1 VAQPLASSRFSTNVV
16 CFVVGD
22 STVEKP
28 MRRGSLHPQEDSVM
42 ALTQAQTAV
51 LTAIG
56 NGQFT
61 PAEGNA
67 LLSLPKLTTAM
78 VGDALLAKS
87 KAQPVAQPTP
97 AVANGGSYDGV
108 LGGSI
113 PAVSIPARTSPA
125 VRPTVVSKPAAMGN
139 GFVPNANPKT
149 GLGDGITAAVSDKT
163 GAVCLYGM
171 GRLPVTLY
179 VGQLERILAQ
189 ADALRAWIAAN
200 NAYLSRK

>member
-1 VAQPLASSRFSTNVV
+1 
-16 CFVVGD
+16 
-22 STVEKP
+22 
-28 MRRGSLHPQEDSVM
+28 M

-61 PAEGNA
+61 TAEGNA

-97 AVANGGSYDGV
+97 AVANGGSYDGI
-108 LGGSI
+108 LGG
-113 PAVSIPARTSPA
+113 SIPARTSPA

-139 GFVPNANPKT
+139 GQRVSSSGYVLNQNPAHDCGGVVARYTDKG
-149 GLGDGITAAVSDKT
+149 GLS
-163 GAVCLYGM
+163 LYVEGQRM
-171 GRLPVTLY
+171 PVTLY
-179 VGQLERILAQ
+179 GKSWRSLIRAVRSGAL
-189 ADALRAWIAAN
+189 DALVAPMPDV
-200 NAYLSRK
+200 KPVG